1 MTAKERLREL
11 VDGLDEDAA
20 EDALLMLADRLALT
34 AGEIAEIESARAAVR
49 EGQSFTTEQV
59 VDYLRS
65 RR

>member
-20 EDALLMLADRLALT
+20 EDALLMLEDRLALT
-34 AGEIAEIESARAAVR
+34 AGEIAEIESARTAAR
-49 EGQSFTTEQV
+49 EGRTFTTEQV